1 VQDQL
6 ISAPASIL
14 APSDVD
20 IPLRLNG
27 VTPEQLA
34 LFAFTISS
42 PPRTIAFAGCRRYR
56 LDRPKSTYNFPNS
69 SVKID
74 RMDEFQWHFVKK
86 CIES

>member
-1 VQDQL
+1 VQNQL

-34 LFAFTISS
+34 LSASTISS
-42 PPRTIAFAGCRRYR
+42 PP
-56 LDRPKSTYNFPNS
+56 
-69 SVKID
+69 
-74 RMDEFQWHFVKK
+74 Q
-86 CIES
+86 